1 MKTLKKLEITPKL
14 DKNIVFFAR
23 LLRASGILIGS
34 DSILEAIESIKLVD
48 IKNKKSFFYALQ
60 TCFIKRPEDMK
71 IFAQAF
77 SLFWQNPRFRDRMR
91 DLLLPQTRI
100 QNPEEEKEELAK
112 RIQDT
117 LSTPEK
123 PKERVVEEE
132 TLLID
137 TSGTASDTKLFNE
150 KDFEM
155 MSKEEIHIASQSIK
169 ELLIKIPKRPF
180 RRSEKSYLGLEVSA
194 RESLRRAKRNF
205 GSVIPKLVRKK
216 EVSRPVVVLLD
227 ISGSM
232 ENYSRMMIHFIHNLM
247 QKHKKVHAFLFG
259 TKLTNISFQMK
270 NKDID
275 VALKEVSK
283 ATTDWAGGTR
293 IRDSIFTFNKNWV
306 RRVSSSNS
314 IIFLITDGLDRD
326 HSTDLFNQMER
337 LQKSCYKLV
346 WLNPLLRFTDF
357 LPKSI
362 SIKRILLNVDAFLPI
377 HSIESMQNLTSLIS
391 KNLVKEH
398 NDIITWH
405 NKIEPQS
412 KELV

>member
-1 MKTLKKLEITPKL
+1 MKTLKKLKITPKL

-23 LLRASGILIGS
+23 LLRASGISIGS
-34 DSILEAIESIKLVD
+34 DSIMEAIESIKLVD

-137 TSGTASDTKLFNE
+137 TSGTASDTELFNE

-155 MSKEEIHIASQSIK
+155 MSNEEIHIASQSIK

-232 ENYSRMMIHFIHNLM
+232 ENYSRMMIHFVHNLM

-283 ATTDWAGGTR
+283 ATNDWAGGTR

-326 HSTDLFNQMER
+326 HSTDLFDQMER
-337 LQKSCYKLV
+337 LQKSCYKLI

>member
-1 MKTLKKLEITPKL
+1 MKKLEITPKL
-14 DKNIVFFAR
+14 DKNIVFFGR
-23 LLRASGILIGS
+23 LLRASGISIGS
-34 DSILEAIESIKLVD
+34 DSILEAIETIKLVD

-100 QNPEEEKEELAK
+100 QNPKEEKEELAK

-117 LSTPEK
+117 LSTPER
-123 PKERVVEEE
+123 PKERVVEED

-137 TSGTASDTKLFNE
+137 TSGTASDTQLFNE

-155 MSKEEIHIASQSIK
+155 MSKEEIQIASQSIK

-180 RRSEKSYLGLEVSA
+180 RRSENSYLGQEVSA

-283 ATTDWAGGTR
+283 ATNDWAGGTR